1 MSDIARRRLD
11 RKEDRLDWA
20 MRLALPQSNQ
30 LTMGSLALQD
40 VGELFH
46 EGFKPNR

>member
-20 MRLALPQSNQ
+20 IRLVIPQGNQ

-46 EGFKPNR
+46 EGFKANR